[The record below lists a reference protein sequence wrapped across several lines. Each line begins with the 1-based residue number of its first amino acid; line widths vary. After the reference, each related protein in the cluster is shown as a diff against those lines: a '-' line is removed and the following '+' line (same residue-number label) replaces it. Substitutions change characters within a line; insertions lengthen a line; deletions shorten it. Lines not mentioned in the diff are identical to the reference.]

1 MTELVTPSLPRW
13 KSLLP
18 AALIAGST
26 VVLYLPAIDG
36 QFVFDDPFY
45 VQRNEHLRKPLGE
58 FLAWTTTGMHQANW
72 HPLTWCSHAADLA
85 LFGENPAGHHAVSI
99 ALHAINAALLLLLLV
114 RLTNRLAP
122 SIAVAV
128 IFAFHPLQ
136 VESVA
141 WISERK
147 NLLCMFFLLLC
158 GHAYACYVKKITGW
172 RYLAVLSAF
181 AAALMS
187 KPMAVTWPFVLLLLD
202 AWPLRRFSRRAVVEK
217 LPMLALT
224 VGAAWIAVH
233 TQQSAR
239 AVTSLDIIGWSAR
252 LQNVAVSYVRYL
264 GKIFAPLELSPFYPY
279 PGMEAKPW
287 TIGEAV
293 LCLTLL
299 LGVTTLV
306 LVSARRRPFLA
317 VGWFIFLGT
326 LVPVI
331 GLVQIG
337 RQAMADRFA
346 YLPMIGV
353 LVAVAWLAADLLGAH
368 PEGAPAADTTPRRP
382 SGRSALV
389 GAILLAAALW
399 PLAKV
404 TRAQIP
410 VWHDNETMWRHVYRL
425 EPQSPNAMHALARV
439 LLARKTPESDREAR
453 RLLETAIPLERDLFQ
468 NTLMRRELAEVL
480 LRTELYT
487 LAIMQLEDVVKQAPE
502 DAAARGFLAYVQDR
516 AAFHPSGESRRQAL
530 IESARQNYLFALGLQ
545 APPAEKAEI
554 HGHYAAFLDRIGQTQ
569 DAVAEF
575 RRALSLYPTP
585 RLRTA
590 LDAIERRLRSGTAA
604 ENPKPQP

>member
-1 MTELVTPSLPRW
+1 MTELVTPSVPRW

-18 AALIAGST
+18 AALIAGAT

-58 FLAWTTTGMHQANW
+58 FIAWAATGMHQANW

-114 RLTNRLAP
+114 RLTDRLAP
-122 SIAVAV
+122 SIAVAA

-158 GHAYACYVKKITGW
+158 GHAYACYVKKTTGW

-202 AWPLRRFSRRAVVEK
+202 AWPLRRLSRRAVVEK

-264 GKIFAPLELSPFYPY
+264 GKIVAPLELSPFYPY

-287 TIGEAV
+287 TIGEAA

-299 LGVTTLV
+299 LGVTALV
-306 LVSARRRPFLA
+306 IVSARRRPFLA

-389 GAILLAAALW
+389 GAILLAAALV

-410 VWHDNETMWRHVYRL
+410 VWHDNETMWRHVYHL

-480 LRTELYT
+480 LRGELYT

-590 LDAIERRLRSGTAA
+590 LDAIERRARSGTAA